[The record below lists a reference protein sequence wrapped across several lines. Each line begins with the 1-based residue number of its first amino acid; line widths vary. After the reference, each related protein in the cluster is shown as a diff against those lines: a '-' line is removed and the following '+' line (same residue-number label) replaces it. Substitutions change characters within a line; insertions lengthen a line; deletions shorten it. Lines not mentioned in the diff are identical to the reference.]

1 MLYAA
6 DSGRCWCRNWTTIHQ
21 KRHVV
26 VHLPS
31 ASLSASQRESL
42 PLAHVRENAQMARM
56 CDLADP
62 LVEVVYVAPF
72 SLTTVGA

>member
-1 MLYAA
+1 M
-6 DSGRCWCRNWTTIHQ
+6 
-21 KRHVV
+21 V

-72 SLTTVGA
+72 SLTTVGAWTPSV

>member
-1 MLYAA
+1 M
-6 DSGRCWCRNWTTIHQ
+6 
-21 KRHVV
+21 V

-31 ASLSASQRESL
+31 ASLSAWQRESL
-42 PLAHVRENAQMARM
+42 PLAHVREHAQMARM

-72 SLTTVGA
+72 SLTTVGVWSCIASLSLTWLTTRWRLHLHL